1 MVEDVAK
8 QIPQG
13 QNIDSQE
20 NIIKMFNDIAKTYDL
35 ANRIL
40 SMGIDKV
47 WRRKACNLAFSFY
60 GKSKLDCIVDVAC
73 GTGDLMIDWEN
84 VAKQNGIE
92 VDEIIG
98 VDPSVGM
105 MEVGKT
111 KIPHRKNAFIEAGA
125 ELMPLD
131 NESADFIS
139 ISYGI
144 RNVVKRKEGLAE
156 FARVLKK
163 DGLCIILEFTKND
176 KNDMAAKV
184 SKFYLNNLMPHI
196 GGLVSKNKDA
206 YTYLPESI
214 ENFITTKQMCE
225 ELKSVGL
232 EPIFVK
238 GYSLDMS
245 TTFIARKI

>member
-1 MVEDVAK
+1 MAEQNRDNQED
-8 QIPQG
+8 
-13 QNIDSQE
+13 
-20 NIIKMFNDIAKTYDL
+20 IIKMFNEIAKTYDL

-40 SMGIDKV
+40 SMGIDKR
-47 WRRKACNLAFSFY
+47 WRKKACNMAYDFY
-60 GKSKLDCIVDVAC
+60 GQSKLSKIVDVAC

-84 VAKQNGIE
+84 VATSNGIE
-92 VDEIIG
+92 IDEIVG

-111 KIPHRKNAFIEAGA
+111 KIPHRTFVEAGA
-125 ELMPLD
+125 EAMPIED
-131 NESADFIS
+131 ESADIIS

-144 RNVVKRKEGLAE
+144 RNVVKRKEGLQE

-163 DGLCIILEFTKND
+163 DGLCVILEFTKND
-176 KNDMAAKV
+176 KNNFSSKV
-184 SKFYLNNLMPHI
+184 TKFYMNNLMPHI
-196 GGLVSKNKDA
+196 GGLVSKNKEA

-214 ENFITTKQMCE
+214 EAFITTKQMCE
-225 ELKSVGL
+225 ELREVGL

>member
-1 MVEDVAK
+1 MAEENRDNQED
-8 QIPQG
+8 
-13 QNIDSQE
+13 
-20 NIIKMFNDIAKTYDL
+20 IIKMFNDIAKTYDL
-35 ANRIL
+35 ANRVL
-40 SMGIDKV
+40 SMGIDKT
-47 WRRKACNLAFSFY
+47 WRKKACNMAFNFY
-60 GKSKLDCIVDVAC
+60 GQAKLDRIVDVAC

-84 VAKQNGIE
+84 VAKTNGIE
-92 VDEIIG
+92 IDEIIG

-111 KIPHRKNAFIEAGA
+111 KIPHRTFVEAGA
-125 ELMPLD
+125 ESMPLED
-131 NESADFIS
+131 ETADFIS

-144 RNVVKRKEGLAE
+144 RNVVKRKEGLQE

-163 DGLCIILEFTKND
+163 GGLCIILEFTKND
-176 KNDMAAKV
+176 KTDLGAKLT
-184 SKFYLNNLMPHI
+184 KFYMNNLMPHI

-214 ENFITTKQMCE
+214 EKFITTKQMCE
-225 ELKSVGL
+225 ELKEVGL

>member
-1 MVEDVAK
+1 MIENQSDKQED
-8 QIPQG
+8 
-13 QNIDSQE
+13 
-20 NIIKMFNDIAKTYDL
+20 IIKMFNDIAKTYDL
-35 ANRIL
+35 ANRVL
-40 SMGIDKV
+40 SMGVDKI
-47 WRRKACNLAFSFY
+47 WRRSACNMAYNFY
-60 GKSKLDCIVDVAC
+60 EKPKLDKIVDVAC

-84 VAKQNGIE
+84 IATKNSIQIE
-92 VDEIIG
+92 DIVG

-111 KIPHRKNAFIEAGA
+111 KIPHRTFIEAGA
-125 ELMPLD
+125 ESMPLED
-131 NESADFIS
+131 ETADIIS

-144 RNVVKRKEGLAE
+144 RNVVKRKEGLQE

-163 DGLCIILEFTKND
+163 DGLCVILEFTKND
-176 KNDMAAKV
+176 KNDMGAKLT
-184 SKFYLNNLMPHI
+184 KFYMNNMMPHI

-214 ENFITTKQMCE
+214 ENFITTKQMCQ
-225 ELKSVGL
+225 ELKDVGL

-245 TTFIARKI
+245 TTFIARKL

>member
-1 MVEDVAK
+1 MSEK
-8 QIPQG
+8 QT
-13 QNIDSQE
+13 D
-20 NIIKMFNDIAKTYDL
+20 IIKMFNDIAKTYDL
-35 ANRIL
+35 ANRVL
-40 SMGIDKV
+40 SMGIDKT
-47 WRRKACNLAFSFY
+47 WRRSACNMAYNFY
-60 GKSKLDCIVDVAC
+60 QNQKLDKIVDVAC

-84 VAKQNGIE
+84 IAHKNSIE
-92 VDEIIG
+92 VSEIIG

-111 KIPHRKNAFIEAGA
+111 KIPHRTFVEAGA
-125 ELMPLD
+125 ESMPID
-131 NESADFIS
+131 SNSADIIS

-144 RNVVKRKEGLAE
+144 RNVVKRKEGLQE

-163 DGLCIILEFTKND
+163 GGLCVILEFTKND
-176 KNDMAAKV
+176 KDDLGAKLT
-184 SKFYLNNLMPHI
+184 KFYMNNMMPHI

-214 ENFITTKQMCE
+214 EAFITTKQMCE
-225 ELKSVGL
+225 ELKEVGL
-232 EPIFVK
+232 EVIFVK

>member
-1 MVEDVAK
+1 LAEENRDNQED
-8 QIPQG
+8 
-13 QNIDSQE
+13 
-20 NIIKMFNDIAKTYDL
+20 IIKMFNDIAKTYDL

-40 SMGIDKV
+40 SMGIDKT
-47 WRRKACNLAFSFY
+47 WRKKACNMAYNFY
-60 GKSKLDCIVDVAC
+60 GKSHLTKIVDVAC

-84 VAKQNGIE
+84 VANTNGIE
-92 VDEIIG
+92 IDDIVG

-111 KIPHRKNAFIEAGA
+111 KIPHRTFVEAGA
-125 ELMPLD
+125 ESMPID
-131 NESADFIS
+131 DESADIIS

-144 RNVVKRKEGLAE
+144 RNVVKRKEGLKE

-163 DGLCIILEFTKND
+163 GGLCVILEFTKND
-176 KNDMAAKV
+176 KNDLPAKIT
-184 SKFYLNNLMPHI
+184 KFYMNNLMPHI
-196 GGLVSKNKDA
+196 GGMVSKNKDA

-214 ENFITTKQMCE
+214 EAFITTEQMIN
-225 ELKSVGL
+225 ELKEVGL

-238 GYSLDMS
+238 GYSMDMS

>member
-1 MVEDVAK
+1 MAEENRDNQEDIV
-8 QIPQG
+8 
-13 QNIDSQE
+13 
-20 NIIKMFNDIAKTYDL
+20 KMFNDIAKTYDL

-40 SMGIDKV
+40 SMGIDKI
-47 WRRKACNLAFSFY
+47 WRKKACNLAYNFY
-60 GKSKLDCIVDVAC
+60 GKSHLTKIVDVAC

-84 VAKQNGIE
+84 VANSNGIE
-92 VDEIIG
+92 IDDIVG

-105 MEVGKT
+105 MEVGRT
-111 KIPHRKNAFIEAGA
+111 KIPHRTFIEAGA
-125 ELMPLD
+125 EDMPID
-131 NESADFIS
+131 DESVDILS

-144 RNVVKRKEGLAE
+144 RNVVKRKEGLKE

-163 DGLCIILEFTKND
+163 DGLCVILEFTKND
-176 KNDMAAKV
+176 KNNFPAKLT
-184 SKFYLNNLMPHI
+184 KFYMNNLMPHI

-214 ENFITTKQMCE
+214 EAFITTQQMCE
-225 ELKSVGL
+225 ELKEVGL

>member
-1 MVEDVAK
+1 MAEENRDNQED
-8 QIPQG
+8 
-13 QNIDSQE
+13 
-20 NIIKMFNDIAKTYDL
+20 IIKMFNDIAKTYDI
-35 ANRIL
+35 ANRVL
-40 SMGIDKV
+40 SMGIDKT
-47 WRRKACNLAFSFY
+47 WRKKACNMAFNFY
-60 GKSKLDCIVDVAC
+60 EKPKLTRIVDVAC

-84 VAKQNGIE
+84 VAKTNGIE
-92 VDEIIG
+92 IDEIIG

-111 KIPHRKNAFIEAGA
+111 KIPHRKDSFVEAGA
-125 ELMPLD
+125 ESMPLED
-131 NESADFIS
+131 ETADFIS

-144 RNVVKRKEGLAE
+144 RNVVKRKEGLQE

-163 DGLCIILEFTKND
+163 GGLCVILEFTRND
-176 KNDMAAKV
+176 KNNFPAKLT
-184 SKFYLNNLMPHI
+184 KFYMNNLMPHI

-214 ENFITTKQMCE
+214 EKFITTKQMCE

-232 EPIFVK
+232 EPIFVQ

>member
-1 MVEDVAK
+1 MGE
-8 QIPQG
+8 
-13 QNIDSQE
+13 NIDSQE

-40 SMGIDKV
+40 SMGVDKT
-47 WRRKACNLAFSFY
+47 WRKKACNLAFDFY
-60 GKSKLDCIVDVAC
+60 GKTKLTRIVDVAC

-92 VDEIIG
+92 VEDIVG

-111 KIPHRKNAFIEAGA
+111 KIPHRTFIEAGA
-125 ELMPLD
+125 EDMPLED
-131 NESADFIS
+131 ESADFIS

-144 RNVVKRKEGLAE
+144 RNVVERQKGLEE

-163 DGLCIILEFTKND
+163 GGLAVILEFTKND
-176 KNDMAAKV
+176 KDDFPAKLT
-184 SKFYLNNLMPHI
+184 KFYMNNLMPHI
-196 GGLVSKNKDA
+196 GGMVSKNKDA

-214 ENFITTKQMCE
+214 EAFITTKQMCE

-238 GYSLDMS
+238 GYSMDMS
-245 TTFIARKI
+245 TTFIARKV

>member
-1 MVEDVAK
+1 LAEEHRDNQEDIV
-8 QIPQG
+8 
-13 QNIDSQE
+13 
-20 NIIKMFNDIAKTYDL
+20 KMFNDIAKTYDL

-40 SMGIDKV
+40 SMGVDKT
-47 WRRKACNLAFSFY
+47 WRRSACNLAYSLY
-60 GKSKLDCIVDVAC
+60 GKNHLTRIVDVAC

-84 VAKQNGIE
+84 IAKSNGIE
-92 VDEIIG
+92 VDDIVG

-111 KIPHRKNAFIEAGA
+111 KIPHRNFIEAGA
-125 ELMPLD
+125 EDMPLED
-131 NESADFIS
+131 ESADFIS

-144 RNVVKRKEGLAE
+144 RNVVKRKEGLSE

-163 DGLCIILEFTKND
+163 GGLCVILEFTKND
-176 KNDMAAKV
+176 KNDFSAKLT
-184 SKFYLNNLMPHI
+184 KFYMNNLMPHI
-196 GGLVSKNKDA
+196 GGMVSKNKDA

-214 ENFITTKQMCE
+214 ENFITTEQMCE
-225 ELKSVGL
+225 ELRSVGL

>member
-1 MVEDVAK
+1 VAEENRDNQEDIV
-8 QIPQG
+8 
-13 QNIDSQE
+13 
-20 NIIKMFNDIAKTYDL
+20 KMFNDIAKTYDL

-40 SMGIDKV
+40 SMGVDKL
-47 WRRKACNLAFSFY
+47 WRKKACNMAFSFY
-60 GKSKLDCIVDVAC
+60 GKTKLDSIVDVAC

-84 VAKQNGIE
+84 VATQNGIK
-92 VDEIIG
+92 VDNIIG

-111 KIPHRKNAFIEAGA
+111 KIPHRTFIEAGA
-125 ELMPLD
+125 ESMPLD
-131 NESADFIS
+131 DQSADFIS

-144 RNVVKRKEGLAE
+144 RNVVKRKEGLKE

-163 DGLCIILEFTKND
+163 GGLCIILEFTKND
-176 KNDMAAKV
+176 KNNLGAKL

-196 GGLVSKNKDA
+196 GGLISKNKDA
-206 YTYLPESI
+206 YTYLPTSI
-214 ENFITTKQMCE
+214 ENFITTKQLCD

>member
-1 MVEDVAK
+1 MIENQSDKQED
-8 QIPQG
+8 
-13 QNIDSQE
+13 
-20 NIIKMFNDIAKTYDL
+20 IIKMFNDIAKTYDL
-35 ANRIL
+35 ANRVL
-40 SMGIDKV
+40 SMGVDKI
-47 WRRKACNLAFSFY
+47 WRRSACNMAYNFY
-60 GKSKLDCIVDVAC
+60 GKPKLDKIVDVAC

-84 VAKQNGIE
+84 IATKNSIQIE
-92 VDEIIG
+92 DIVG

-111 KIPHRKNAFIEAGA
+111 KIPHRTFIEAGA
-125 ELMPLD
+125 ESMPLED
-131 NESADFIS
+131 ETADIIS

-144 RNVVKRKEGLAE
+144 RNVVKRKEGLQE

-163 DGLCIILEFTKND
+163 DGLCVILEFTKND
-176 KNDMAAKV
+176 KNDMGAKLT
-184 SKFYLNNLMPHI
+184 KFYMNNMMPHI

-214 ENFITTKQMCE
+214 ENFITTKQMCQ
-225 ELKSVGL
+225 ELKDVGL

>member
-1 MVEDVAK
+1 LAEENRDNQED
-8 QIPQG
+8 
-13 QNIDSQE
+13 
-20 NIIKMFNDIAKTYDL
+20 IIKMFNDIAKTYDL

-40 SMGIDKV
+40 SIGIDKI
-47 WRRKACNLAFSFY
+47 WRKKACNRAYNFY
-60 GKSKLDCIVDVAC
+60 GKSHLTKIVDVAC

-84 VAKQNGIE
+84 VAASNGIDIDDI
-92 VDEIIG
+92 VG

-111 KIPHRKNAFIEAGA
+111 KIPHRTFVEAGA
-125 ELMPLD
+125 ESMPID
-131 NESADFIS
+131 DETADIVS

-144 RNVVKRKEGLAE
+144 RNVVQRKEGLKE

-163 DGLCIILEFTKND
+163 GGLCVILEFTKND
-176 KNDMAAKV
+176 KNNLSSKIT
-184 SKFYLNNLMPHI
+184 KFYMNNLMPHI

-206 YTYLPESI
+206 YTYLPKSI
-214 ENFITTKQMCE
+214 EAFITTKQMCE
-225 ELKSVGL
+225 ELKEVGL

-238 GYSLDMS
+238 GYSMDMS

>member
-1 MVEDVAK
+1 MAE
-8 QIPQG
+8 
-13 QNIDSQE
+13 E
-20 NIIKMFNDIAKTYDL
+20 NRDNQQDIIKMFNDIAKTYDL
-35 ANRIL
+35 ANRVL
-40 SMGIDKV
+40 SMGIDKT
-47 WRRKACNLAFSFY
+47 WRKKACNMAFNFY
-60 GKSKLDCIVDVAC
+60 GKSDLDSIVDVAC

-84 VAKQNGIE
+84 VAKTNGINIK
-92 VDEIIG
+92 DITG

-111 KIPHRKNAFIEAGA
+111 KIPDRTFVEAGA
-125 ELMPLD
+125 ESMPLD
-131 NESADFIS
+131 DQSADIIS

-144 RNVVKRKEGLAE
+144 RNVVKRKEGLKE

-163 DGLCIILEFTKND
+163 GGLCVILEFTKND
-176 KNDMAAKV
+176 KDNFSSKLT
-184 SKFYLNNLMPHI
+184 KFYMNNLMPHI

-214 ENFITTKQMCE
+214 EKFITTKQMCD
-225 ELKSVGL
+225 ELKEVGL

>member
-1 MVEDVAK
+1 LAEEHRDNQEDIV
-8 QIPQG
+8 
-13 QNIDSQE
+13 
-20 NIIKMFNDIAKTYDL
+20 KMFNDIAKTYDL
-35 ANRIL
+35 GNRVL
-40 SMGIDKV
+40 SMGIDKT
-47 WRRKACNLAFSFY
+47 WRRGACNLAYSLY
-60 GKSKLDCIVDVAC
+60 GKTHLNRIVDVAC
-73 GTGDLMIDWEN
+73 GTGDLMIDWEKI
-84 VAKQNGIE
+84 ALSNGIE
-92 VDEIIG
+92 VDDIVGI
-98 VDPSVGM
+98 DPSVGM

-111 KIPHRKNAFIEAGA
+111 KIPHRNFIEAGA
-125 ELMPLD
+125 EDMPLED
-131 NESADFIS
+131 ESADIIS

-144 RNVVKRKEGLAE
+144 RNVVKRKEGLYE

-163 DGLCIILEFTKND
+163 GGVCVILEFTKND
-176 KNDMAAKV
+176 KNDFPAKLT
-184 SKFYLNNLMPHI
+184 KFYMNNLMPHI

-225 ELKSVGL
+225 ELREVGL